1 MTLDT
6 PVINHVALT
15 VDNEVLQDGS
25 KRESLKDFLT
35 TVFGWEVIPQLTI
48 DDKRLVF
55 RMYRRGQFLY
65 LVTGQK
71 ASECGPADHFGIEV
85 GTLTE
90 IERMVSAAKKY
101 KEEKDSSVQI
111 IDLKVNTETETL
123 RLHNAYVRYLLPMM
137 IEVQYYEE
145 MTPA

>member
-1 MTLDT
+1 
-6 PVINHVALT
+6 
-15 VDNEVLQDGS
+15 
-25 KRESLKDFLT
+25 
-35 TVFGWEVIPQLTI
+35 
-48 DDKRLVF
+48 
-55 RMYRRGQFLY
+55 
-65 LVTGQK
+65 
-71 ASECGPADHFGIEV
+71 
-85 GTLTE
+85 
-90 IERMVSAAKKY
+90 Y